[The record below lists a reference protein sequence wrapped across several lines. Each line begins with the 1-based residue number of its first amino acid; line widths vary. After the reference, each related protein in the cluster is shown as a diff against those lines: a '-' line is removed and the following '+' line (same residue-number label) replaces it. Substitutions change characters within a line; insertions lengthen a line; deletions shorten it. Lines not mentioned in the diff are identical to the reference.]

1 MTRRRDADVKKYDIL
16 NCYHLP
22 VARRKVDY
30 FSMNLPT
37 VNETAFRVQGGR
49 ALYGEIEVQRA
60 KNAILAMLAAS
71 IVVEDGETV
80 LHQVPDIQDV
90 ERALELLRAVGARV
104 HHDKLTK
111 TVRIDAADVSSG
123 VLPEDIAGRFRGSV
137 LFLAPLQARLGYV
150 ELPGSGG
157 CDIGTRKIDFHHR
170 GFARLG
176 GDVQYFEDGRTIIE
190 LDGGRFRGAMLYL
203 DLPSHTGTEN
213 LMLAASL
220 AEGKTILENA
230 SVEPEVVDFGN
241 FLNKMGADIQG
252 LGANTLS
259 INGVEKLKAVEYTP
273 MPDRLVAGTM
283 MIACA
288 IAGGDITLRNVDP
301 SHLRIVSAKLEQMG
315 VDISA
320 DARSIRVRRSRH
332 QRLNPINIQ
341 THPYPG
347 FPTDLQPCM
356 AALSTLSDG
365 TSYIRERIFDN
376 RYDYVEALLQMG
388 ADILISQSDVCIIK
402 GVERIKPARIS
413 ADNIRSGATVLLAAL
428 AADGESII
436 DNVYQIDRGYEA
448 IDDLLRALGAD
459 VTRIETKL
467 TPQPVW

>member
-1 MTRRRDADVKKYDIL
+1 MTV
-16 NCYHLP
+16 
-22 VARRKVDY
+22 
-30 FSMNLPT
+30 
-37 VNETAFRVQGGR
+37 TATALRVRGGHS
-49 ALYGEIEVQRA
+49 LYGEIEVQRA

-71 IVVEDGETV
+71 IVVEEGETV
-80 LHQVPDIQDV
+80 LHDVPDIEDV
-90 ERALELLRAVGARV
+90 ERALELLRAVGASV
-104 HHDKLTK
+104 QHDKLTK
-111 TVRIDAADVSSG
+111 TVRIDASGVNNG

-137 LFLAPLQARLGYV
+137 LFLAPLQIRLGYV

-176 GDVQYFEDGRTIIE
+176 ADVQYFDDGRTTIE
-190 LDGGRFRGAMLYL
+190 LDGRRFRGALLYL

-213 LMLAASL
+213 LMLAAAL
-220 AEGKTILENA
+220 AEGQTILENA

-241 FLNKMGADIQG
+241 FLNKMGADIHG
-252 LGANTLS
+252 LGANTLF
-259 INGVEKLKAVEYTP
+259 INGVRKLNAVEYTP

-283 MIACA
+283 MMACA
-288 IAGGDITLRNVDP
+288 ITGGDVTIRNAEP
-301 SHLRIVSAKLEQMG
+301 SHLRILSAKLEQMG
-315 VDISA
+315 VEITCGKA
-320 DARSIRVRRSRH
+320 SIRVRRAS
-332 QRLNPINIQ
+332 QRLLNPINIQ

-356 AALSTLSDG
+356 AALSSLSNG

-376 RYDYVEALLQMG
+376 RYDYVDGLLQMG
-388 ADILISQSDVCIIK
+388 ADILISQNDVCIIQ

-428 AADGESII
+428 AAEGESVI

-448 IDDLLRALGAD
+448 IDELLSVLGAD
-459 VTRIETKL
+459 VTRIQTRL
-467 TPQPVW
+467 MPQPVW

>member
-1 MTRRRDADVKKYDIL
+1 MTLA
-16 NCYHLP
+16 
-22 VARRKVDY
+22 
-30 FSMNLPT
+30 T
-37 VNETAFRVQGGR
+37 VNQTAFRVLGGR
-49 ALYGEIEVQRA
+49 PLNGEIEVQRA

-71 IVVEDGETV
+71 IVVDEGETV
-80 LHQVPDIQDV
+80 LHEVPDIEDV
-90 ERALELLRAVGARV
+90 ERALELLRAIGASV
-104 HHDKLTK
+104 HHDKPAK
-111 TVRIDAADVSSG
+111 TVRIDASGVSSG
-123 VLPEDIAGRFRGSV
+123 ILPEEIAGRFRGSV

-176 GDVQYFEDGRTIIE
+176 ADVEYFEDGRTVIE
-190 LDGGRFRGAMLYL
+190 LEGGRFRGALLYL

-220 AEGKTILENA
+220 AEGQTILENA

-241 FLNKMGADIQG
+241 FLNKMGADIRG
-252 LGANTLS
+252 LGASTLY
-259 INGVEKLKAVEYTP
+259 INGVSRLAAAEYRP

-283 MIACA
+283 MMACA
-288 IAGGDITLRNVDP
+288 MAGGDVTLRNVDP

-315 VDISA
+315 VDISLGQ
-320 DARSIRVRRSRH
+320 RSIRVRRSLL

-347 FPTDLQPCM
+347 FPTDLQPCV
-356 AALSTLSDG
+356 AALSALADG

-388 ADILISQSDVCIIK
+388 ADILISQSNVCIIK
-402 GVERIKPARIS
+402 GVERLKAASIS

-448 IDDLLRALGAD
+448 IDELLNELGAD
-459 VTRIETKL
+459 VARVEAKAQL
-467 TPQPVW
+467 APQSLW

>member
-1 MTRRRDADVKKYDIL
+1 
-16 NCYHLP
+16 
-22 VARRKVDY
+22 
-30 FSMNLPT
+30 MNKASL
-37 VNETAFRVQGGR
+37 RVIGGQ
-49 ALYGEIEVQRA
+49 ALFGEIEVQRA

-80 LHQVPDIQDV
+80 LHNVPQIEDV
-90 ERALELLRAVGARV
+90 ERAFELLRAVGVRV
-104 HHDKLTK
+104 QHDKVTK
-111 TVRIDAADVSSG
+111 SVRIDASG
-123 VLPEDIAGRFRGSV
+123 VNSGLLPEAVAGRFRGSV
-137 LFLAPLQARLGYV
+137 LFLAPLQIRMGYV

-176 GDVQYFEDGRTIIE
+176 ADVQYFDDGRTVIE
-190 LDGGRFRGAMLYL
+190 LRGRRFRGALLYL

-213 LMLAASL
+213 LMLAAAL
-220 AEGKTILENA
+220 ADGETILENA

-241 FLNKMGADIQG
+241 FLNKMGADIRG
-252 LGANTLS
+252 LGTNTLL
-259 INGVEKLKAVEYTP
+259 INGVRRLHAVEYTP
-273 MPDRLVAGTM
+273 MPDRLAAGTM
-283 MIACA
+283 MMACS

-315 VDISA
+315 VQIST
-320 DARSIRVRRSRH
+320 DNNSIRVCRTRRR
-332 QRLNPINIQ
+332 RLNPINIQ

-356 AALSTLSDG
+356 AALSTLCNG

-376 RYDYVEALLQMG
+376 RYDYVDALLQMG

-428 AADGESII
+428 AAEGESTIE
-436 DNVYQIDRGYEA
+436 NVYQIDRGYEA
-448 IDDLLRALGAD
+448 IDALLGSLGAD
-459 VTRIETKL
+459 VTRVYPK
-467 TPQPVW
+467 PDR

>member
-1 MTRRRDADVKKYDIL
+1 MTLA
-16 NCYHLP
+16 
-22 VARRKVDY
+22 
-30 FSMNLPT
+30 T
-37 VNETAFRVQGGR
+37 VNETAFRVLGGR
-49 ALYGEIEVQRA
+49 PLNGEIEVQRA

-71 IVVEDGETV
+71 IVVDEGETV
-80 LHQVPDIQDV
+80 LHEVPDIEDV
-90 ERALELLRAVGARV
+90 ERALELLRAIGASV
-104 HHDKLTK
+104 HHDKPAK
-111 TVRIDAADVSSG
+111 TVRIDASGVSSG
-123 VLPEDIAGRFRGSV
+123 ILPEEIAGRFRGSV

-176 GDVQYFEDGRTIIE
+176 ADVEYFEDGRTVIE
-190 LDGGRFRGAMLYL
+190 LEGGRFKGALLYL

-220 AEGKTILENA
+220 AEGQTILENA

-241 FLNKMGADIQG
+241 FLNKMGADIRG
-252 LGANTLS
+252 LGASTLY
-259 INGVEKLKAVEYTP
+259 INGVSRLTAVEYRP

-283 MIACA
+283 MMACA
-288 IAGGDITLRNVDP
+288 MAGGDVTLRNVDP

-315 VDISA
+315 VDISSGQ
-320 DARSIRVRRSRH
+320 RSIRVRRSLR

-347 FPTDLQPCM
+347 FPTDLQPCV
-356 AALSTLSDG
+356 AALSALADG

-388 ADILISQSDVCIIK
+388 ADILISQSNVCIIK
-402 GVERIKPARIS
+402 GVERLKAASIS

-448 IDDLLRALGAD
+448 IDELLNELGAD
-459 VTRIETKL
+459 VARIESKAQL
-467 TPQPVW
+467 APQSLW